1 MKKFVLALGMSCA
14 GMLSAQFQ
22 VNIEA
27 NDTFAQKEV
36 WVYSYNGSKNFI
48 LAQAQKK
55 NGKWVANVP
64 DYYQGM
70 LRAYFPENGKSIHFI
85 AENQDVG
92 IQLITNGTDILQE
105 NYTDTS
111 NQKWVAISRQ
121 KQRESVLSALHQIQH
136 FYNDNSAFDIALKN
150 EIKNIESNKQS
161 IGEEHQFINF
171 YFDSQPYAHSRMT
184 TQSYVDFLVNSS
196 EMLEASSLL
205 RPVLVNYLRT
215 LSQDNIDASLDAL
228 LTELNIETPR
238 GQTILSELLSI
249 FEGYGL
255 ETQKQKYYQMA
266 SALTCTINQNLEQ
279 SIKAIKNTEIG
290 AKFEDYTFTPNA
302 INAKAKKLSDVKAK
316 TKVVLFWSST
326 CPHCLSEL
334 PVILEN
340 YNKLKSKG
348 VEVIAMALDTDRK
361 AYEDRVRAFPWI
373 NDSELRGWES
383 SFVEKYN
390 IHATPT
396 YFVLDANHKIISKPA
411 NFSQILSL
419 IK

>member
-1 MKKFVLALGMSCA
+1 MKKLVLALGWFCA
-14 GMLSAQFQ
+14 GQMSAQFQ

-27 NDTFAQKEV
+27 NDSFAQKEV
-36 WVYSYNGSKNFI
+36 LVYSYNGSKNFI

-55 NGKWVANVP
+55 KGKWVAHIP
-64 DYYQGM
+64 EYYQGM

-85 AENQDVG
+85 AENKDVG
-92 IQLITNGTDILQE
+92 IKLITNGTDILQE

-111 NQKWVAISRQ
+111 NQKWVATSRQ
-121 KQRESVLSALHQIQH
+121 QQRESALSALKQIQKI
-136 FYNDNSAFDIALKN
+136 YNDNSVFDIALKN
-150 EIKNIESNKQS
+150 EIQDIETNKKS
-161 IGEEHQFINF
+161 VGEEHQFIN
-171 YFDSQPYAHSRMT
+171 YYYDNQAYAHSRMP
-184 TQSYVDFLVNSS
+184 TQSLVDFLVNSN
-196 EMLEASSLL
+196 EMLESSSLL
-205 RPVLVNYLRT
+205 RPILVNYLRT

-228 LTELNIETPR
+228 LSELNIETPR
-238 GQTILSELLSI
+238 GQTILAELLSI

-255 ETQKQKYYQMA
+255 EAQKQKYYQMA

-279 SIKAIKNTEIG
+279 SINSIKNTEIG

-302 INAKAKKLSDVKAK
+302 TNAKVKKLSDVKAK

-348 VEVIAMALDTDRK
+348 VEVVALALDTDRK
-361 AYEDRVRAFPWI
+361 AYEDRVRPFLWI
-373 NDSELRGWES
+373 NDTELRGWES
-383 SFVEKYN
+383 NFVEKYN

-396 YFVLDANHKIISKPA
+396 YFVLDANNKIISKPA
-411 NFSQILSL
+411 NFSQILST